1 MPAAS
6 VTRLRRV
13 AGTGLYHVHLAFA
26 QVGSFRSAGSLT
38 NVTSRY
44 WSGEIAATACVV
56 SVEAVEAVV
65 ASASG
70 GV

>member
-13 AGTGLYHVHLAFA
+13 AGTPLPCPSRVRPGRLV
-26 QVGSFRSAGSLT
+26 RSAGSLR

-44 WSGEIAATACVV
+44 WPGEIAATACVV
-56 SVEAVEAVV
+56 SVEAVV